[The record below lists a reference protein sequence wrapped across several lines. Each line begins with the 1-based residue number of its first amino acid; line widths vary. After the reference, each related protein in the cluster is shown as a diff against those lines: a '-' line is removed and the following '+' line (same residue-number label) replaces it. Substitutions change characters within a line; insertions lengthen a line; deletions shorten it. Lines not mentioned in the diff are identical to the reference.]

1 MKTLFLHGALG
12 SASQMNRFVDNFPGS
27 LALNFSGHG
36 GQMNLSSFDIKLF
49 AEDVL
54 TFMDDN
60 KLSKINI
67 FGYSMGGYV
76 GLYLCRYYPEKV
88 NMLMTLATK
97 LNWSKEN
104 AAREVKMLNPEMIE
118 EKVPQFAKELSDIHA
133 PNDWKKVVSNTAEMM
148 IRLGDNPL
156 LSESD
161 FKMIEHPILLTVGDS
176 DKMVSVEE
184 TLNVTRLIPNAKICV
199 IPGLEHPINKF
210 PLHYYNNPISDFF
223 QSN

>member
-1 MKTLFLHGALG
+1 MNTLFLHGALG
-12 SASQMNRFVDNFPGS
+12 SASQMNNLVDNLPDS

-36 GQMNLSSFDIKLF
+36 GQLYFSSFDIKLF

-88 NMLMTLATK
+88 NKLMTLATK
-97 LNWSKEN
+97 LNWSKES

-118 EKVPQFAKELSDIHA
+118 EKVPQFAKELGDTHA
-133 PNDWKKVVSNTAEMM
+133 PNDWKKVVSDTAEMM
-148 IRLGDNPL
+148 LRLGDNPL
-156 LSESD
+156 LNESD
-161 FKMIEHPILLTVGDS
+161 FKMIEHHVLLTVGDS

-184 TLNVTRLIPNAKICV
+184 TLTVKRIIPNAKICV

-210 PLHYYNNPISDFF
+210 PLHYYKNQIVDFF